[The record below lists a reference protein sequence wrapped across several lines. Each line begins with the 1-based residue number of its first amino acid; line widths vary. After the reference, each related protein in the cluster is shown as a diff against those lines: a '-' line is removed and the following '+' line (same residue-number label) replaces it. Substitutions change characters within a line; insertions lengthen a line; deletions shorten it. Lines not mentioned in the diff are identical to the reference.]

1 MIKKTKEER
10 ELSKLASRARYS
22 ESNKM
27 FIKRKGKMMSD
38 RKNIQAEMFEY
49 IMSNGLIPDSLID
62 KHMKTGLNDIESL
75 SERLSEVKAENKKYK
90 QELSNLNK
98 KYN

>member
-10 ELSKLASRARYS
+10 ELSKLNAVKKYQEANRVFISLKGKIVNDI
-22 ESNKM
+22 SNKQ
-27 FIKRKGKMMSD
+27 I
-38 RKNIQAEMFEY
+38 EMLKY

-62 KHMKTGLNDIESL
+62 EHMKTGLNDIESL